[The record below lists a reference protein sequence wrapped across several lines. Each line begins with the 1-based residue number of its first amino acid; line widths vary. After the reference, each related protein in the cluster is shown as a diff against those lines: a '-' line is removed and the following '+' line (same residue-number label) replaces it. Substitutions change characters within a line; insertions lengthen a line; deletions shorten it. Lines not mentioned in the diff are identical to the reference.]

1 MKRALSVMA
10 LLLAANAAFAFDSAR
25 RAAGS
30 TARIAVLRGES
41 DVQQAVADALR
52 RELRTRGL
60 DAFDAE
66 RTYDELRDSNA
77 DLADFYVEITGGDAS
92 TEDYGGIGISGRHG
106 DVELGV
112 VVSRLAAELR
122 VYDGNTME
130 LLATQ
135 NLSKR
140 STAVLPTSVG
150 IGGRALYAFI
160 ALPFIERAQHRSVA
174 RAAAREAATLVAA
187 TVRGE

>member
-1 MKRALSVMA
+1 MKRALSVIA

-25 RAAGS
+25 RTS
-30 TARIAVLRGES
+30 RIAVLRGES
-41 DVQQAVADALR
+41 DVQQVVADALR
-52 RELRTRGL
+52 RELRARGL

-66 RTYDELRDSNA
+66 RTYDDVRDGDA
-77 DLADFYVEITGGDAS
+77 GLADFYVEITGGDAS
-92 TEDYGGIGISGRHG
+92 TEDYGGVGISGRHG

-135 NLSKR
+135 SLSKR

>member
-1 MKRALSVMA
+1 MKRALPILA
-10 LLLAANAAFAFDSAR
+10 LLLAAHAAFAFDSAR
-25 RAAGS
+25 RP
-30 TARIAVLRGES
+30 ARIAVLRGES
-41 DVQQAVADALR
+41 DAQMAVADALR
-52 RELRTRGL
+52 RELRARGL

-66 RTYDELRDSNA
+66 RTYDEVVDDRTDIA
-77 DLADFYVEITGGDAS
+77 DYYVEITGGEAT
-92 TEDYGGIGISGRHG
+92 TEDYGGIGISGPHA

-122 VYDGNTME
+122 VYDAATME
-130 LLATQ
+130 VLATQ

-150 IGGRALYAFI
+150 IGGRALYAFV

-174 RAAAREAATLVAA
+174 RAAARDAASLVAA
-187 TVRGE
+187 TVRGQE